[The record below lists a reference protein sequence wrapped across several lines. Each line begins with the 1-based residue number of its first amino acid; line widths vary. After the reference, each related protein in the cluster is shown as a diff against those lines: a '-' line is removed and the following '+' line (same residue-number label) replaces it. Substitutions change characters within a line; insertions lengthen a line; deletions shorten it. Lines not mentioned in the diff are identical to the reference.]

1 MIHVPYFNI
10 VAETNENTV
19 VTEYEPV
26 KVRVDQ
32 YQSEAALEKE
42 FIRML
47 CDQGYEYLS
56 IHTEKDLIQ
65 NLRTKLEELNNYTFT
80 DNEWHQFFHSAV
92 ANPNEHIVEKTRKIQ
107 EDNVQVLKRDDGS
120 SKNITL
126 IDKENI
132 HNNRLQVI
140 NQYKV
145 NASKAGREGAL
156 GHVIGKEDGASY
168 DNRYDVTVLVNGL
181 PLVHI
186 ELKRRG
192 VAIREAFNQINRYQR
207 DSFWAGCGLYE
218 YVQIFVISNGT
229 NTKYY
234 SNSTRFNAIKDANA
248 SKGKKGKT
256 SNSFEFTSFWADA
269 NNRVIPDLIDF
280 TKTFFAKHAIL
291 NILTKYC
298 IFTSENML
306 MVMRPYQITAT
317 ERIINRIEIANNY
330 KKYGSIEG
338 GGYIWHTTGSGK
350 TLTSFKTARQASYL
364 PFIDKVLFVV
374 DRKDLDYQT
383 MKEYD
388 RFEKGAAN
396 SNTSTAVLK
405 KQLENPNARIIITT
419 IQKLATFIKKNPGHD
434 VYQKH
439 VVIIFDECHR
449 SQFGDM
455 HTAIVKN
462 FKKYHLFGFTGTP
475 IFSANAGRAKNPEFF
490 TTAQTFG
497 DQLHTYTIVDAIN
510 DKNVLPFRVDYIK
523 TMDVEEDIDDEMVW
537 DINREKAMMAPQRI
551 SLVTKYIL
559 EHFDRKTYR
568 GDKTYVYS
576 TLMNVSEVASADR
589 GAVEEIKKKQRV
601 SGFNS
606 IFAVASVPMA
616 KLYYEEFKKQMAKD
630 PTKKLRIAT
639 IFSYGANEE
648 ESDGILDEENSEDTS
663 ALDTPS
669 RDFLEDA
676 IKDYNEMFHTNYDTS
691 SDKFQNYYKDVS
703 LRMKNKELD
712 LLIVVNMF
720 LTGFDATTLNTLW
733 VDKNLKMH
741 GLIQA
746 FSRTNRIL
754 NSIKVFG
761 NIVCF
766 RNLQKRV
773 DSAISL
779 FGDKN
784 AGGIVLLKRFKDY
797 YYGYESVD
805 GKQMPGY
812 ADMIEEL
819 EEKFPLSEPR
829 IVGEQNQKD
838 FISLFGAILR
848 MRNLLSSFD
857 EFVGKELIT
866 ERDLQDYLGRYQ
878 DLRDEWKEKGK
889 KGKSTDI
896 IDDIVFEVELIKQ
909 IEINIDYILM
919 LVKEYHDTHCEDKEV
934 LITINKAI
942 DASPELRSKKE
953 LIETFIAGINE
964 VDDIMAEWHD
974 YVVGKREEDLEN
986 IIKEEKLKPEETRKF
1001 LENAFRD
1008 GEIKTAGTDIDKLM
1022 PPVSRFGGGKRAEKK
1037 QGVISKLKTFF
1048 EKYFGIGGS
1057 ASFTEES
1064 KSVTYDTASETTL
1077 LVAEDRAP
1085 VKSEN
1090 H

>member
-1 MIHVPYFNI
+1 MPYFNI
-10 VAETNENTV
+10 VAESNENTV

-26 KVRVDQ
+26 KVRADQ

-56 IHTEKDLIQ
+56 IHTEKDLIA
-65 NLRTKLEELNNYTFT
+65 NLRTKLEELNNYKFT
-80 DNEWHQFFHSAV
+80 DTEWHQFFHSAV

-126 IDKENI
+126 IDKQNI
-132 HNNRLQVI
+132 YNNRLQVI
-140 NQYKV
+140 NQYV
-145 NASKAGREGAL
+145 L
-156 GHVIGKEDGASY
+156 GKEDGACLPNRQASY

-280 TKTFFAKHAIL
+280 TKTFFAKHSIL

-298 IFTSENML
+298 IFTSENIL

-396 SNTSTAVLK
+396 SNTSTAILK

-419 IQKLATFIKKNPGHD
+419 IQKLATFIKKNPGHE

-475 IFSANAGRAKNPEFF
+475 IFSVNAGRAKNPALF

-523 TMDVEEDIDDEMVW
+523 TMDEEEDIDDEMVW

-559 EHFDRKTYR
+559 EHFDQKTYR

-576 TLMNVSEVASADR
+576 TLMNVAEVASADR
-589 GAVEEIKKKQRV
+589 GAVEEIKQKQRV

-616 KLYYEEFKKQMAKD
+616 KLYYEEFKKQMAAD

-663 ALDTPS
+663 ALDKPS

-754 NSIKVFG
+754 NSIKTFG

-784 AGGIVLLKRFKDY
+784 AGGIVLLNSFKDY

-805 GKQMPGY
+805 GKQMLGY
-812 ADMIEEL
+812 ADMMEEL
-819 EEKFPLSEPR
+819 KEKFPLSEPQ
-829 IVGEQNQKD
+829 IIGEQNQKD

-857 EFVGKELIT
+857 EFVGKGLIT

-878 DLRDEWKEKGK
+878 DLRDEWKRRRDQGE
-889 KGKSTDI
+889 STDI

-919 LVKEYHDTHCEDKEV
+919 LVKKYHDTHCEDKEV
-934 LITINKAI
+934 LITIRKAI
-942 DASPELRSKKE
+942 DASPELRSKKA
-953 LIETFIAGINE
+953 LIETFVAGINE

-974 YVVGKREEDLEN
+974 YVAHKCEEDLEN
-986 IIKEEKLKPEETRKF
+986 IIKEERLKPEETRKF

-1008 GEIKTAGTDIDKLM
+1008 GEIKTAGTDIDK
-1022 PPVSRFGGGKRAEKK
+1022 
-1037 QGVISKLKTFF
+1037 
-1048 EKYFGIGGS
+1048 KY
-1057 ASFTEES
+1057 E
-1064 KSVTYDTASETTL
+1064 
-1077 LVAEDRAP
+1077 
-1085 VKSEN
+1085 
-1090 H
+1090 

>member
-1 MIHVPYFNI
+1 MPYFNI

-26 KVRVDQ
+26 KVRADQ

-56 IHTEKDLIQ
+56 IHTEKDLIV
-65 NLRTKLEELNNYTFT
+65 NLRTKLEELNNYKFT
-80 DNEWHQFFHSAV
+80 DTEWHQFFHSAV

-126 IDKENI
+126 IDKQNI

-140 NQYKV
+140 NQY
-145 NASKAGREGAL
+145 
-156 GHVIGKEDGASY
+156 VIGKEGGASY

-234 SNSTRFNAIKDANA
+234 SNSTRFNAIKDSNT

-280 TKTFFAKHAIL
+280 TKTFFAKHSIL

-350 TLTSFKTARQASYL
+350 TLTSFKTARRASYL

-396 SNTSTAVLK
+396 SNTSTAILK

-419 IQKLATFIKKNPGHD
+419 IQKLATFIKKNPGHA

-439 VVIIFDECHR
+439 MVIIFDECHR

-475 IFSANAGRAKNPEFF
+475 IFSVNAGRAKNPEFF

-510 DKNVLPFRVDYIK
+510 DKNVLPFRADYIK
-523 TMDVEEDIDDEMVW
+523 TMDVDEDINDEMVW

-551 SLVTKYIL
+551 RLVTKYTL
-559 EHFDRKTYR
+559 DHFDQKTYR
-568 GDKTYVYS
+568 GDKTYVYN
-576 TLMNVSEVASADR
+576 TLMNVAELASADR
-589 GAVEEIKKKQRV
+589 GAVEEIKQKQRV

-616 KLYYEEFKKQMAKD
+616 KLYYEEFKKQMAAD

-663 ALDTPS
+663 ALDKPS

-746 FSRTNRIL
+746 FSRANRIL
-754 NSIKVFG
+754 NSIKTFG

-784 AGGIVLLKRFKDY
+784 AGGIVLLNSFKDY

-812 ADMIEEL
+812 ADMMEEL
-819 EEKFPLSEPR
+819 EEKFPLSEPQ
-829 IVGEQNQKD
+829 IIGEQNQKD

-857 EFVGKELIT
+857 EFIGKELIT

-878 DLRDEWKEKGK
+878 DLRDEWKRRREQGE
-889 KGKSTDI
+889 STDI
-896 IDDIVFEVELIKQ
+896 IDDIVFEIELIKQ

-919 LVKEYHDTHCEDKEV
+919 LVKKYHDTHCEDKEV
-934 LITINKAI
+934 LITINRAI
-942 DASPELRSKKE
+942 DASPELRSKKA
-953 LIETFIAGINE
+953 LIENFITGINE
-964 VDDIMAEWHD
+964 VEDVMAEWHD
-974 YVVGKREEDLEN
+974 YVVAKREEDLEN
-986 IIKEEKLKPEETRKF
+986 IIKEERLKPEETRKF
-1001 LENAFRD
+1001 LENAFHD
-1008 GEIKTAGTDIDKLM
+1008 GEIKTAGTDIDNLM

-1037 QGVISKLKTFF
+1037 QGVISKLKNFF

-1057 ASFTEES
+1057 SSFTEEQ
-1064 KSVTYDTASETTL
+1064 KPFTYNTLSEPAL
-1077 LVAEDRAP
+1077 MVAEDKAP
-1085 VKSEN
+1085 YNKK
-1090 H
+1090 

>member
-1 MIHVPYFNI
+1 MPYFNI
-10 VAETNENTV
+10 VAQTNENTV

-26 KVRVDQ
+26 KARSDS

-42 FIRML
+42 FIRLL
-47 CDQGYEYLS
+47 CEQGYEYLQ
-56 IHTEKDLIQ
+56 IHTEKDLIA
-65 NLRTKLEELNNYTFT
+65 NLRNKLEELNHYQFSNT
-80 DNEWHQFFHSAV
+80 EWEQFFLSAV
-92 ANPNEHIVEKTRKIQ
+92 VNPNEHIVEKTRKIQ
-107 EDNVQVLKRDDGS
+107 EDYVQVLKRDDGT

-126 IDKENI
+126 IDKKNI
-132 HNNRLQVI
+132 HNNCLQVI
-140 NQYKV
+140 NQYV
-145 NASKAGREGAL
+145 LGTSEGA
-156 GHVIGKEDGASY
+156 KY

-192 VAIREAFNQINRYQR
+192 VAIREAFNQIDRYQR
-207 DSFWAGCGLYE
+207 DSFWAGCGLFE

-234 SNSTRFNAIKDANA
+234 SNSTRFNAIKDAN
-248 SKGKKGKT
+248 SGKTKKGKT

-280 TKTFFAKHAIL
+280 TKTFFAKHSLL
-291 NILTKYC
+291 NVLTKYC
-298 IFTSENML
+298 VFTSENML

-317 ERIINRIEIANNY
+317 ERILNRIEIANNY
-330 KKYGSIEG
+330 KKYGSVAG

-350 TLTSFKTARQASYL
+350 TLTSFKTARLASQL
-364 PFIDKVLFVV
+364 PYIDKVLFVV

-405 KQLENPNARIIITT
+405 KQLENPNATIIITT
-419 IQKLATFIKKNPGHD
+419 IQKLATFIKKYSGHE
-434 VYQKH
+434 VYEKH

-455 HTAIVKN
+455 HSAIIKN

-475 IFSANAGRAKNPEFF
+475 IFAANSGASKNPEFF
-490 TTAQTFG
+490 TTGQTFG

-523 TMDVEEDIDDEMVW
+523 TMDTEEEISDEMVW

-551 SLVTKYIL
+551 SLVTKYIM
-559 EHFDRKTYR
+559 EHFDQKTYR
-568 GDKTYVYS
+568 GDKTYIFNS
-576 TLMNVSEVASADR
+576 LTNITEVASAAR
-589 GAVEEIKKKQRV
+589 GSVEEIKQKQRV

-606 IFAVASVPMA
+606 IFAVSSVPMA
-616 KLYYEEFKKQMAKD
+616 KLYYQEFQKQMAAD
-630 PTKKLRIAT
+630 PTRRLRVAT

-648 ESDGILDEENSEDTS
+648 ETDGILDEENSEDTS
-663 ALDTPS
+663 ALDQNS
-669 RDFLEDA
+669 RDFLESA
-676 IKDYNEMFHTNYDTS
+676 IRDYNEMFHTNYDTS

-754 NSIKVFG
+754 NSIKTFG
-761 NIVCF
+761 NIICF

-784 AGGIVLLKRFKDY
+784 AGGIVLLQSFKDY
-797 YYGYESVD
+797 YYGYISAND
-805 GKQMPGY
+805 KAMPGY
-812 ADMIEEL
+812 LDMMEEL
-819 EEKFPLSEPR
+819 NQKFPLTDPQ
-829 IVGEQNQKD
+829 IIGEHNQKD
-838 FISLFGAILR
+838 FIALFGAILR
-848 MRNLLSSFD
+848 MRNLLVSFD
-857 EFVGKELIT
+857 EFQGKELIT

-878 DLRDEWKEKGK
+878 DLRDEWKRRREAGE
-889 KGKSTDI
+889 STDI
-896 IDDIVFEVELIKQ
+896 IDDIVFEIELIKQ

-919 LVKEYHDTHCEDKEV
+919 LVKKYHDTHCEDKEV
-934 LITINKAI
+934 LITIKKAI
-942 DASPELRSKKE
+942 DASPELRSKKQ
-953 LIETFIAGINE
+953 LIETFISGINDE
-964 VDDIMAEWHD
+964 DDIISEWHD
-974 YVVGKREEDLEN
+974 YVVKQREEELQT
-986 IIKEEKLKPEETRKF
+986 IITEEKLKPEDTRKF

-1008 GEIKTAGTDIDKLM
+1008 GEIKTAGTDIDKIM
-1022 PPVSRFGGGKRAEKK
+1022 PPVSRFGGGGRAEKK
-1037 QGVISKLKTFF
+1037 QGVIDRLKAFF

-1057 ASFTEES
+1057 SSFIEKENVVYNNDIHGNLS
-1064 KSVTYDTASETTL
+1064 MA
-1077 LVAEDRAP
+1077 AEPQNPYGSND
-1085 VKSEN
+1085 N
-1090 H
+1090 F

>member
-1 MIHVPYFNI
+1 MHVPYFNI

-26 KVRVDQ
+26 KVRADQ

-47 CDQGYEYLS
+47 CEQGYEYLS
-56 IHTEKDLIQ
+56 IHTEKDLIA
-65 NLRTKLEELNNYTFT
+65 NLRTKLEELNNYKFT
-80 DNEWHQFFHSAV
+80 DTEWHQFFHSAV

-126 IDKENI
+126 IDKQNI

-140 NQYKV
+140 NQYI
-145 NASKAGREGAL
+145 
-156 GHVIGKEDGASY
+156 IGKEDGANY
-168 DNRYDVTVLVNGL
+168 DNRYDVTILVNGL
-181 PLVHI
+181 PLVHV

-234 SNSTRFNAIKDANA
+234 SNSTRFNAIKDANS

-280 TKTFFAKHAIL
+280 TKTFFAKHSIL

-396 SNTSTAVLK
+396 SNTSTAILK
-405 KQLENPNARIIITT
+405 KQLENPSARIIITT
-419 IQKLATFIKKNPGHD
+419 IQKLATFIKKNPGHE
-434 VYQKH
+434 VYQRH

-455 HTAIVKN
+455 HAAIIKN

-475 IFSANAGRAKNPEFF
+475 IFSVNAGRAKNPEFF

-510 DKNVLPFRVDYIK
+510 DKNVLPFRIDYIK
-523 TMDVEEDIDDEMVW
+523 TMDVDEDIDDEMVW

-559 EHFDRKTYR
+559 DHFDQKTYR

-576 TLMNVSEVASADR
+576 TLMNVEEVASANR

-616 KLYYEEFKKQMAKD
+616 KLYYEEFKKQMTAD

-663 ALDTPS
+663 ALDKPS

-754 NSIKVFG
+754 NSIKTFG

-773 DSAISL
+773 DNAISL

-784 AGGIVLLKRFKDY
+784 AGGIVLLNSFKDY

-812 ADMIEEL
+812 ADMMEEL
-819 EEKFPLSEPR
+819 EKKFPLSEPQ
-829 IVGEQNQKD
+829 IIGEQNQKD

-878 DLRDEWKEKGK
+878 DLRDEWKRRREQGE
-889 KGKSTDI
+889 STDI

-919 LVKEYHDTHCEDKEV
+919 LVKKYHDAHCEDKEV

-942 DASPELRSKKE
+942 DASPELRSKKA

-964 VDDIMAEWHD
+964 VDDIIAEWHD
-974 YVVGKREEDLEN
+974 YVVAKREEDLEN
-986 IIKEEKLKPEETRKF
+986 IIKEEKLKPKETRKF

-1057 ASFTEES
+1057 ASFTEEQ
-1064 KSVTYDTASETTL
+1064 KLFTYNTSAEPAMM
-1077 LVAEDRAP
+1077 VADNKVP
-1085 VKSEN
+1085 YNTK
-1090 H
+1090 

>member
-1 MIHVPYFNI
+1 MPYFNI

-26 KVRVDQ
+26 KVRADQ

-56 IHTEKDLIQ
+56 IHAEKDLIA
-65 NLRTKLEELNNYTFT
+65 NLRTKLEELNNYKFT
-80 DNEWHQFFHSAV
+80 DTEWHQFFHSAV
-92 ANPNEHIVEKTRKIQ
+92 ANPNEHILEKTHKIQ

-120 SKNITL
+120 SKNIAL
-126 IDKENI
+126 IDKQNI

-140 NQYKV
+140 NQY
-145 NASKAGREGAL
+145 
-156 GHVIGKEDGASY
+156 VIGKEDGASY

-280 TKTFFAKHAIL
+280 TKTFFAKHSIL

-396 SNTSTAVLK
+396 SNTSTAILK

-475 IFSANAGRAKNPEFF
+475 IFSVNAGHAKNPEFF

-497 DQLHTYTIVDAIN
+497 DRLHTYTIVDAIN

-523 TMDVEEDIDDEMVW
+523 TMDVDEDIDDEMVW
-537 DINREKAMMAPQRI
+537 DINRERAMMAPQRI

-559 EHFDRKTYR
+559 DHFNQKTYR
-568 GDKTYVYS
+568 GDKTYDYS
-576 TLMNVSEVASADR
+576 TLMNVAEVASADR

-616 KLYYEEFKKQMAKD
+616 KLYYEEFKKQMSAD

-663 ALDTPS
+663 ALDKPS

-754 NSIKVFG
+754 NSIKTFG

-784 AGGIVLLKRFKDY
+784 AGGIVLLNSFNDY

-812 ADMIEEL
+812 ADMMEEL
-819 EEKFPLSEPR
+819 KEKFPLSEPQ
-829 IVGEQNQKD
+829 IIGEQNQKD

-857 EFVGKELIT
+857 EFIGKELIT

-878 DLRDEWKEKGK
+878 DLRDEWKRRREQGE
-889 KGKSTDI
+889 STDI
-896 IDDIVFEVELIKQ
+896 IDDIVFEIELIKQ

-919 LVKEYHDTHCEDKEV
+919 LVKKYHDTHCEDKEV

-942 DASPELRSKKE
+942 DASPELRSKKS
-953 LIETFIAGINE
+953 LIKTFIAGINE
-964 VDDIMAEWHD
+964 VVDIMAEWHD
-974 YVVGKREEDLEN
+974 YVVAKREEDLEN

-1001 LENAFRD
+1001 LENAFHD

-1037 QGVISKLKTFF
+1037 QGVISKLKNFF

-1057 ASFTEES
+1057 SSFTEEQ
-1064 KSVTYDTASETTL
+1064 KPFTYNTLSEPTL
-1077 LVAEDRAP
+1077 MVAEDKAP
-1085 VKSEN
+1085 YNKK
-1090 H
+1090 

>member
-1 MIHVPYFNI
+1 MSYFNI

-92 ANPNEHIVEKTRKIQ
+92 ANPNEHMVEKTRKIQ
-107 EDNVQVLKRDDGS
+107 EDNVQPLERDDGS
-120 SKNITL
+120 TKNIIL
-126 IDKENI
+126 IDKQNI

-140 NQYKV
+140 NQYV
-145 NASKAGREGAL
+145 M
-156 GHVIGKEDGASY
+156 GKEDGASY
-168 DNRYDVTVLVNGL
+168 DNRYDVTVLVNGF

-234 SNSTRFNAIKDANA
+234 SNSTRFNAIKDAKA
-248 SKGKKGKT
+248 SKGKEGKT

-280 TKTFFAKHAIL
+280 TKTFFAKHTIL

-405 KQLENPNARIIITT
+405 KQLEDPTVRIIITT

-475 IFSANAGRAKNPEFF
+475 IFSVNAARAKNPEFF

-523 TMDVEEDIDDEMVW
+523 TMDEDEDIDDEMVW

-551 SLVTKYIL
+551 KLVTKYIL
-559 EHFDRKTYR
+559 EHFDQKTYR
-568 GDKTYVYS
+568 GDKTYIYN
-576 TLMNVSEVASADR
+576 TLTNISQVASGKN
-589 GAVEEIKKKQRV
+589 GAVEEIKQKQRV

-639 IFSYGANEE
+639 IFSYGANEAE
-648 ESDGILDEENSEDTS
+648 YDEGSSGILDEENSEDTS
-663 ALDTPS
+663 ALDQSS
-669 RDFLEDA
+669 RDFLEAA
-676 IKDYNEMFHTNYDTS
+676 IKDYNEMFHTNYSTD

-754 NSIKVFG
+754 NSIKTFG

-773 DSAISL
+773 DTAISL

-784 AGGIVLLKRFKDY
+784 AGGIVLMKGFKDY
-797 YYGYESVD
+797 YYGYEGID

-812 ADMIEEL
+812 ADMMEEL
-819 EEKFPLSEPR
+819 EEKFPLSEPQ

-866 ERDLQDYLGRYQ
+866 EHDLRDYLSRYQ
-878 DLRDEWKEKGK
+878 DLHDEWKRKREQ
-889 KGKSTDI
+889 GKSTDI

-919 LVKEYHDTHCEDKEV
+919 LVKKYHDTHCEDNEM
-934 LITINKAI
+934 LITITKAI

-953 LIETFIAGINE
+953 LIENFIAGINDVE
-964 VDDIMAEWHD
+964 DVMKEWHD
-974 YVVGKREEDLEN
+974 YVAEKREEELVQ
-986 IIKEEKLKPEETRKF
+986 IIKEEKLKEPETRKF

-1022 PPVSRFGGGKRAEKK
+1022 PPVSRFGGRNRAVKK
-1037 QGVISKLKTFF
+1037 QGVIDKLKLFF
-1048 EKYFGIGGS
+1048 EKFFGVGGS
-1057 ASFTEES
+1057 FTTE
-1064 KSVTYDTASETTL
+1064 KPKFFNYANAMAQQSVL
-1077 LVAEDRAP
+1077 MVAEDSATHGT
-1085 VKSEN
+1085 KKDAE
-1090 H
+1090 

>member
-1 MIHVPYFNI
+1 MCVPYFNI

-26 KVRVDQ
+26 KVRADQ

-56 IHTEKDLIQ
+56 IHTEKDLIV
-65 NLRTKLEELNNYTFT
+65 NLRTKLEELNNYKFT
-80 DNEWHQFFHSAV
+80 DTEWHQFFHSAV

-126 IDKENI
+126 IDKQNI

-140 NQYKV
+140 NQY
-145 NASKAGREGAL
+145 
-156 GHVIGKEDGASY
+156 VIGKEGGASY

-280 TKTFFAKHAIL
+280 TKTFFAKHSIL
-291 NILTKYC
+291 NILSKYC

-350 TLTSFKTARQASYL
+350 TLTSFKTARRASYL

-396 SNTSTAVLK
+396 SNTSTAILK

-419 IQKLATFIKKNPGHD
+419 IQKLATFIKKNPGHA

-475 IFSANAGRAKNPEFF
+475 IFSVNAGRAKNPEFF

-523 TMDVEEDIDDEMVW
+523 TMDVDEDINDEMVW

-551 SLVTKYIL
+551 RLVTKYTL
-559 EHFDRKTYR
+559 DHFDQKTYR
-568 GDKTYVYS
+568 GDKTYVYN
-576 TLMNVSEVASADR
+576 TLMNVAELASADR
-589 GAVEEIKKKQRV
+589 GAVEEIKQKQRV

-616 KLYYEEFKKQMAKD
+616 KLYYEEFKKQMAAD

-663 ALDTPS
+663 ALDKPS
-669 RDFLEDA
+669 RDFLENA

-754 NSIKVFG
+754 NSIKTFG

-784 AGGIVLLKRFKDY
+784 AGGIVLLNSFKDY

-812 ADMIEEL
+812 ADMMEEL
-819 EEKFPLSEPR
+819 EEKFPLSEPQ
-829 IVGEQNQKD
+829 IIGEQNQKD

-857 EFVGKELIT
+857 EFIGKELIT

-878 DLRDEWKEKGK
+878 DLRDEWKRRREQGE
-889 KGKSTDI
+889 STDI
-896 IDDIVFEVELIKQ
+896 IDDIVFEIELIKQ

-919 LVKEYHDTHCEDKEV
+919 LVKKYHDTHCEDKEV
-934 LITINKAI
+934 LITINRAI
-942 DASPELRSKKE
+942 DASPELRSKKA
-953 LIETFIAGINE
+953 LIENFITGINE
-964 VDDIMAEWHD
+964 VEDVMAEWHD
-974 YVVGKREEDLEN
+974 YVVAKREEDLEN
-986 IIKEEKLKPEETRKF
+986 IIKEERLKPEETRKF
-1001 LENAFRD
+1001 LENAFHD
-1008 GEIKTAGTDIDKLM
+1008 GEIKTAGTDIDNLM

-1037 QGVISKLKTFF
+1037 QGVISKLKNFF

-1057 ASFTEES
+1057 SSFTEEQ
-1064 KSVTYDTASETTL
+1064 KPFTYNTLSEPAL
-1077 LVAEDRAP
+1077 MVAEDKAP
-1085 VKSEN
+1085 YNKK
-1090 H
+1090 

>member
-1 MIHVPYFNI
+1 MHVPYFNI

-26 KVRVDQ
+26 KVRADQ

-47 CDQGYEYLS
+47 CEQGYEYLS
-56 IHTEKDLIQ
+56 IHTEKDLIT
-65 NLRTKLEELNNYTFT
+65 NLRTKLEELNNYKFT
-80 DNEWHQFFHSAV
+80 DTEWHQFFHSAV

-126 IDKENI
+126 IDKQNI

-140 NQYKV
+140 NQY
-145 NASKAGREGAL
+145 
-156 GHVIGKEDGASY
+156 VIGKKDGANY

-207 DSFWAGCGLYE
+207 DSFSAGCGLYE

-234 SNSTRFNAIKDANA
+234 SNSTRYNAIKDTNA

-280 TKTFFAKHAIL
+280 TKTFFAKHSIL

-330 KKYGSIEG
+330 KKYGTVAG

-350 TLTSFKTARQASYL
+350 TLTSFKTARQASLL

-405 KQLENPNARIIITT
+405 KQLENPNIKIIITT
-419 IQKLATFIKKNPGHD
+419 IQKLATFIKKNPGHE
-434 VYQKH
+434 VYQKY

-455 HTAIVKN
+455 HSAIVKN

-475 IFSANAGRAKNPEFF
+475 IFSTNAGGGKKTEFF

-510 DKNVLPFRVDYIK
+510 DKNVLPFRIDYIK
-523 TMDVEEDIDDEMVW
+523 TMDVDEDIDDEMVW

-559 EHFDRKTYR
+559 DHFDQKTYR
-568 GDKTYVYS
+568 GDKTYVYN
-576 TLMNVSEVASADR
+576 TLMNVEEVASANR
-589 GAVEEIKKKQRV
+589 GAVEEIKEKQRV

-616 KLYYEEFKKQMAKD
+616 KLYYEEFKKQMASD

-663 ALDTPS
+663 ALDKPS

-676 IKDYNEMFHTNYDTS
+676 IKDYNEIFHTNYDTS

-754 NSIKVFG
+754 NSIKTFG

-784 AGGIVLLKRFKDY
+784 AGGIVLLNSFKDY

-805 GKQMPGY
+805 GKQIPGY
-812 ADMIEEL
+812 ADMMEEL
-819 EEKFPLSEPR
+819 EEKFPLSEPQ

-857 EFVGKELIT
+857 EFADKELIT

-878 DLRDEWKEKGK
+878 DLRDEWKRRREQGE
-889 KGKSTDI
+889 STDI

-919 LVKEYHDTHCEDKEV
+919 LVKKYHDAHCEDKEV

-942 DASPELRSKKE
+942 DASPELRSKKA

-964 VDDIMAEWHD
+964 VDDIIAEWHD
-974 YVVGKREEDLEN
+974 YVVAKREEDLEN
-986 IIKEEKLKPEETRKF
+986 IIKEEKLKPKETRKF

-1057 ASFTEES
+1057 ASFTEEQ
-1064 KSVTYDTASETTL
+1064 KLFTYNTSAEPAVM
-1077 LVAEDRAP
+1077 VADNK
-1085 VKSEN
+1085 VSYNTK
-1090 H
+1090 